1 MKKIMSVS
9 VYGEPGNNATVHF
22 HGRRNPAVAMQ
33 SDTLQIL
40 LADLTR
46 ARQSLASGDAAEA
59 MDELDGVLERLSAI
73 YTGMIND
80 VRGEGDPDGTD
91 WPAANRP

>member
-1 MKKIMSVS
+1 
-9 VYGEPGNNATVHF
+9 
-22 HGRRNPAVAMQ
+22 MQ